1 MNVPSSTFLL
11 CSQLS
16 LKALTIFRRCTGS
29 FEPSLLAY
37 AIGTI
42 ISWTGLFHGNAIRR
56 DLESW
61 YNQIMLGLCVCA
73 YTISVI
79 MNSQDLPYVVSWGQ
93 QDTPRSAKQF
103 VKMFH
108 LFELDLTIATLGRT
122 RCEIL
127 ILRVLLNIR
136 ICINCP
142 STKNLCINKCDMV
155 MHQTPRLISVSIHC
169 TPTCILLVLSC
180 GFSFRVFTVQYNNL
194 FQSYYQNCHFMGR
207 CSDCANNFVCNST
220 IV

>member
-42 ISWTGLFHGNAIRR
+42 ISWTGLFHGNAIHQ

-79 MNSQDLPYVVSWGQ
+79 INSQDLPYVVSWGQ
-93 QDTPRSAKQF
+93 QDTPRSAKQVPF
-103 VKMFH
+103 VWTYRKSRYYYIYWVIYAQKTEIDIQNVRRYLEF
-108 LFELDLTIATLGRT
+108 DLVWACWVFIHFKLYVSEQRDPDEIA
-122 RCEIL
+122 
-127 ILRVLLNIR
+127 
-136 ICINCP
+136 
-142 STKNLCINKCDMV
+142 
-155 MHQTPRLISVSIHC
+155 QTHM
-169 TPTCILLVLSC
+169 LSWAL
-180 GFSFRVFTVQYNNL
+180 S
-194 FQSYYQNCHFMGR
+194 
-207 CSDCANNFVCNST
+207 
-220 IV
+220 